1 MREVNIFFFLCVY
14 IKFLDGNYCEDF
26 VYDKIFLGVRD
37 EGFRDEIGLCIRDG
51 KGF

>member
-1 MREVNIFFFLCVY
+1 MREVNIFFSLCVY
-14 IKFLDGNYCEDF
+14 IKFLDGNHCEDSAH
-26 VYDKIFLGVRD
+26 DKIFPGARD